1 MLEVFLGGY
10 LFHPA
15 ALDYSGDTCRNG
27 CAYCFANINKEER
40 RGNLT
45 GAINAIHKK
54 EPATY
59 RDLLVKMGYPIC
71 ISNRSDPF
79 TPRNVRDT
87 VALFTHL
94 AQIPHGI
101 FIQTKTGSGMDDAL
115 GALEGKKN
123 VAIYITITTIRDA
136 VARLIEPGAPSSTER
151 LRYAK
156 AFHDAGYLTIVAMN
170 PLSEAW
176 MPREDLETMA
186 ATLKDYGINH
196 VCLEM
201 LDIKRKRL
209 SLLAA
214 NRKARLG
221 DAVHTLGDANRAYV
235 REATQYFIREGFQ
248 VAKKGMP
255 NRTKFFSDLSNCL
268 GLTMPVMQ
276 DFVNYCF
283 DRYGDAGGVVSY
295 DEFETVM
302 ARGPVF
308 NGTLKQNN
316 IRDYLLRSGFISWK
330 ENKQVHSHKEL
341 LKIVWNDPRHWISIQ
356 RHCLYRVVGKNDR
369 PAVDENGNVRLLFS
383 TTPYF
388 GRKKGVICHD

>member
-15 ALDYSGDTCRNG
+15 ATDYSGDTCRNG

-54 EPATY
+54 EPVTY

-71 ISNRSDPF
+71 VSNRSDPF

-94 AQIPHGI
+94 AQIPNGI
-101 FIQTKTGSGMDDAL
+101 FIQTKTGPGMDDAL

-123 VAIYITITTIRDA
+123 VAIYITITAIRDSA
-136 VARLIEPGAPSSTER
+136 ARLIEPGAPSPPER

-156 AFHDAGYLTIVAMN
+156 AFHDAGYLTIIAMN

-176 MPREDLETMA
+176 MPREDIETMA

-209 SLLAA
+209 SMLAA

-221 DAVHTLGDANRAYV
+221 DAVASWASRANTFNHQAGPMPAFFLSTIHHSPSTARHA
-235 REATQYFIREGFQ
+235 REPCQEKDTCE
-248 VAKKGMP
+248 
-255 NRTKFFSDLSNCL
+255 
-268 GLTMPVMQ
+268 
-276 DFVNYCF
+276 
-283 DRYGDAGGVVSY
+283 
-295 DEFETVM
+295 
-302 ARGPVF
+302 
-308 NGTLKQNN
+308 
-316 IRDYLLRSGFISWK
+316 
-330 ENKQVHSHKEL
+330 
-341 LKIVWNDPRHWISIQ
+341 IQ
-356 RHCLYRVVGKNDR
+356 
-369 PAVDENGNVRLLFS
+369 
-383 TTPYF
+383 
-388 GRKKGVICHD
+388 

>member
-1 MLEVFLGGY
+1 MLEIFLGGY

-15 ALDYSGDTCRNG
+15 ALDYSGDTCKNG

-54 EPATY
+54 EPITY

-71 ISNRSDPF
+71 VSNRSDPF

-94 AQIPHGI
+94 ARIPNGI
-101 FIQTKTGSGMDDAL
+101 FIQTKTGPGMDEAL

-123 VAIYITITTIRDA
+123 VAIYITITTIRDS
-136 VARLIEPGAPSSTER
+136 VARLIEPGAPSPNER

-156 AFHDAGYLTIVAMN
+156 ALHAAGYLTIIAMN

-176 MPREDLETMA
+176 MPREDIETMA

-209 SLLAA
+209 SMLASA
-214 NRKARLG
+214 RKARLG

-235 REATQYFIREGFQ
+235 RAATQYFIHEGFQ

-255 NRTKFFSDLSNCL
+255 NRTKFFSDLSDCL

-283 DRYGDAGGVVSY
+283 DRYGGDGGVVGF
-295 DEFETVM
+295 DEFEAVM

-316 IRDYLLRSGFISWK
+316 IRDYLLRSGFVSWK

-341 LKIVWNDPRHWISIQ
+341 LKIVWNDPRHRISIQ
-356 RHCLYRVVGKNDR
+356 RHSLFTVIGRDGKPEPDQ
-369 PAVDENGNVRLLFS
+369 DGNVRLWFDGQPNLS
-383 TTPYF
+383 P
-388 GRKKGVICHD
+388 KKGVKST